1 MRLNLHGNIEASQ
14 HYTKLQNPRYLSMT
28 KSFLYLPYRKS
39 LRYPTSTMNKL
50 YNPKNIEVAAQ
61 TYWKENECFVIKEDL
76 SKEKFYCVSMLPYP
90 SGELH
95 MGHVRNYTIGDLIT
109 RYQRHKGRNVLQPMG
124 WDAFGL
130 PAENAAIYRKLSP
143 AEWTHKNIKKMRK
156 QFKQL
161 GFAYDW
167 SREITTCE
175 PDYYRWEQWLFIQ
188 LYKKGLAYK
197 KNAIV
202 NWDPVDQTVL
212 ANEQIINGLGWRSGA
227 PVEHREISQWFLKV
241 TDYREEL
248 LKDLNELKGW
258 PEKVITM
265 QRNWIGQSQG
275 VVVNFALEKSAT
287 PLEVFTI
294 RPDTLMG
301 ATYLAIAPEHPISK
315 ECAKKSKKIAA
326 FLKKYQQTRVAE
338 ADIATEEKEG
348 IESGLFAIH
357 PVTHKKVP
365 IWIAN
370 FVLIEYAS
378 GVIMAVPAHDERD
391 HEFAVKYDLP
401 IKPVIEPIDNS
412 EWNYQQTAY
421 TKLGNLINSTPFE
434 GMNSKTAFHVIAD
447 YLKNHNLGYQQTN
460 YRLRD
465 WGISRQRYWGTPI
478 PIIYCKICG
487 TVPVPESQLPVIL
500 PENIIPTGCGSPLK
514 DLSDFYKTKCPA
526 CNKAAIRETDTMD
539 TFVESSW
546 YYARYTCSDQGKVML
561 DDRAKY
567 WTPVD
572 QYIGGIEHSVMHL
585 FYARFMHKLLRDLGL
600 FNSNEPFIRLLTQGM
615 VLNNG
620 AKMSKSKGNVVSP
633 QSLIKKYGADTVR
646 LFIIFAAPPD
656 QDLEWSDSGIEGA
669 HRFLNKLWSF
679 TSQVKDALT
688 NINRQKNINAYQWEI
703 SSHKK
708 IRRTLHEYLQQANND
723 IERMQ
728 FNTVVSTTMKILNL
742 LMKLTIDNEADSYL
756 IHEGIGILLRLLS
769 PITPHITHHLWQV
782 LGFGKNILEA
792 NWPKPDSK
800 ALQTTQIEMI
810 VQINGKLRARIQ
822 VPTEAPDYTIKN
834 TALHQEN
841 VQQLLVDKK
850 IKNII
855 VVPKKLINI
864 VVDDTYGRS

>member
-1 MRLNLHGNIEASQ
+1 MNESYNPANIEA
-14 HYTKLQNPRYLSMT
+14 
-28 KSFLYLPYRKS
+28 
-39 LRYPTSTMNKL
+39 
-50 YNPKNIEVAAQ
+50 AAQ
-61 TYWKENECFVIKEDL
+61 SYWEENECFKVKEDL
-76 SKEKFYCVSMLPYP
+76 SKEKFYCVSMFPYP

-130 PAENAAIYRKLSP
+130 PAENAAIHRELPP

-212 ANEQIINGLGWRSGA
+212 ANEQIINGRGWRSGA
-227 PVEHREISQWFLKV
+227 PIEHREISQWFLKI
-241 TDYREEL
+241 TDYSEEL
-248 LKDLNELKGW
+248 LKDLDELKGW
-258 PEKVITM
+258 PEQVITM
-265 QRNWIGQSQG
+265 QRNWIGQSKG
-275 VVVNFALEKSAT
+275 IVVNFSLEKRVT
-287 PLEVFTI
+287 PLAVFTI

-301 ATYLAIAPEHPISK
+301 VTYLAIAPEHTLVKARAK
-315 ECAKKSKKIAA
+315 ESEKIAA

-338 ADIATEEKEG
+338 ADIASDEKEG

-357 PVTHKKVP
+357 PVTHEKLP

-370 FVLIEYAS
+370 FVLTEYAS

-391 HEFAVKYDLP
+391 HEFALKYGLP
-401 IKPVIEPIDNS
+401 IKPVIKPADNS
-412 EWNYQQTAY
+412 EWNYQQAAY
-421 TKLGNLINSTPFE
+421 TKPGNLINSTPFE
-434 GMNSKTAFHVIAD
+434 GMNSKTAFNVVAD
-447 YLKNHNLGYQQTN
+447 YLKNHNLGHRQTN

-478 PIIYCKICG
+478 PIIYCETCG
-487 TVPVPESQLPVIL
+487 TIPVPENRLPIIL
-500 PENIIPTGCGSPLK
+500 PENIIPTGHASPLK
-514 DLSDFYKTKCPA
+514 DLPDFYKTKCPT

-539 TFVESSW
+539 TFIESSW
-546 YYARYTCSDQGKVML
+546 YYARYTCPDQGKVML

-572 QYIGGIEHSVMHL
+572 QYIGGIEHAVMHL
-585 FYARFMHKLLRDLGL
+585 LYARFMHKLLRDLGL

-615 VLNNG
+615 VLKDG
-620 AKMSKSKGNVVSP
+620 AKMSKSKGNVVTP

-656 QDLEWSDSGIEGA
+656 HDLEWSDSGVEGA

-679 TSQVKDALT
+679 ASQVKDVLIA
-688 NINRQKNINAYQWEI
+688 INQEKNRNTYQWKT
-703 SSHKK
+703 SSHKQ
-708 IRRTLHEYLQQANND
+708 IRQTLHEYLQQANND

-728 FNTVVSTTMKILNL
+728 FNTVVSAAMKILNL
-742 LMKLTIDNEADSYL
+742 LKKLTVDNELESHL
-756 IHEGIGILLRLLS
+756 MHEGIGILLRLLL
-769 PITPHITHHLWQV
+769 PITPHITHNLWQA
-782 LGFGKNILEA
+782 LGFGENILEA

-800 ALQTTQIEMI
+800 ALQTTQIKMI

-822 VPTEAPDYTIKN
+822 VPTEAPDDAIKN
-834 TALHQEN
+834 TALNQKN
-841 VQQLLVDKK
+841 VQRYLVDKK
-850 IKNII
+850 IQKII
-855 VVPKKLINI
+855 VVPKKLVNI
-864 VVDDTYGRS
+864 VVDVYGRN

>member
-1 MRLNLHGNIEASQ
+1 MVGKSTLCETQKSQ
-14 HYTKLQNPRYLSMT
+14 LLAEIAKLL
-28 KSFLYLPYRKS
+28 LYLPYRKS
-39 LRYPTSTMNKL
+39 MRYPTSTMKKS
-50 YNPKNIEVAAQ
+50 YNPKNIEAAAQ
-61 TYWKENECFVIKEDL
+61 TYWEENECFVVKEDL

-109 RYQRHKGRNVLQPMG
+109 RYQRNKGRNVLQPMG

-167 SREITTCE
+167 SREIATCK

-212 ANEQIINGLGWRSGA
+212 ANEQIINSRGWRSGA

-241 TDYREEL
+241 TDYKEEL
-248 LKDLNELKGW
+248 LRDLNELKGW
-258 PEKVITM
+258 PEKVIAM
-265 QRNWIGQSQG
+265 QRNWIGQSKG
-275 VVVNFALEKSAT
+275 VIVNFTLEKGET
-287 PLEVFTI
+287 TLEVFTT

-301 ATYLAIAPEHPISK
+301 VTYLAIAPGHPLAK
-315 ECAKKSKKIAA
+315 ARAKKSKKIST

-338 ADIATEEKEG
+338 ADIVTERKEG

-357 PVTHKKVP
+357 PVTHKKLP

-378 GVIMAVPAHDERD
+378 GVIMAVPAHDEHD
-391 HEFAVKYDLP
+391 HEFAVKYNLP
-401 IKPVIEPIDNS
+401 IKPVIKPTDNS
-412 EWNYQQTAY
+412 EWNYQQAAY
-421 TKLGNLINSTPFE
+421 IKLGNLINSTPFE
-434 GMNSKTAFHVIAD
+434 GINSKTAFQVIAN
-447 YLKNHNLGYQQTN
+447 YLKNHNLGYQKTN

-478 PIIYCKICG
+478 PIIYCKTCG
-487 TVPVPESQLPVIL
+487 TIPVPENQLPVLL
-500 PENIIPTGCGSPLK
+500 PENVIPTGRSSLLK
-514 DLSDFYKTKCPA
+514 DLPDFYKTKCPA
-526 CNKAAIRETDTMD
+526 CSKTAIRETDTMD

-546 YYARYTCSDQGKVML
+546 YYARYTCPDQSKVML

-572 QYIGGIEHSVMHL
+572 QYIGGIEHAVMHL
-585 FYARFMHKLLRDLGL
+585 LYARFMHKLLRDLGL

-615 VLNNG
+615 VLSDG
-620 AKMSKSKGNVVSP
+620 AKMSKSKGNIVTP
-633 QSLIKKYGADTVR
+633 RSLIKKYGADTVR

-656 QDLEWSDSGIEGA
+656 QDLEWSNSGIEGA
-669 HRFLNKLWSF
+669 HRFLNKLWNF
-679 TSQVKDALT
+679 CYQVKDVLIA
-688 NINRQKNINAYQWEI
+688 INQQKNINAYQWEV
-703 SSHKK
+703 SSYKK
-708 IRRTLHEYLQQANND
+708 IRQTLHEYLRQANND

-728 FNTVVSTTMKILNL
+728 FNTVVSSAMKILNL
-742 LMKLTIDNEADSYL
+742 LIKLTIDNEADSHL
-756 IHEGIGILLRLLS
+756 IHEGVRILLRLLS
-769 PITPHITHHLWQV
+769 PITPHITHYLWQT

-810 VQINGKLRARIQ
+810 IQINGKFHTIIQ
-822 VPTEAPDYTIKN
+822 VPTEAPDSTIKN
-834 TALHQEN
+834 TVLHQEN
-841 VQQLLVDKK
+841 IRQYLVNKK

-864 VVDDTYGRS
+864 VVDAYEPS

>member
-1 MRLNLHGNIEASQ
+1 MDKSYNPTNIE
-14 HYTKLQNPRYLSMT
+14 M
-28 KSFLYLPYRKS
+28 
-39 LRYPTSTMNKL
+39 
-50 YNPKNIEVAAQ
+50 AAQ
-61 TYWKENECFVIKEDL
+61 TYWEENECFEVKEDL

-143 AEWTHKNIKKMRK
+143 AEWTYKNIKKMQK

-212 ANEQIINGLGWRSGA
+212 ANEQIINGRGWRSGA
-227 PVEHREISQWFLKV
+227 LVEHREISQWFLKV
-241 TDYREEL
+241 TDYSEEL

-265 QRNWIGQSQG
+265 QRNWIGQSKG
-275 VVVNFALEKSAT
+275 IAVNFTLEKCAT

-301 ATYLAIAPEHPISK
+301 VTYLAISPEHPLAK
-315 ECAKKSKKIAA
+315 ARAKKSKKIAA

-338 ADIATEEKEG
+338 ADIATKGKEG

-357 PVTHKKVP
+357 PVTHEKLP

-370 FVLIEYAS
+370 FVLIEYAY

-401 IKPVIEPIDNS
+401 IKPVIEPTDNS
-412 EWNYQQTAY
+412 EWNYQQAAY

-434 GMNSKTAFHVIAD
+434 GMNSKTAFHVVAN
-447 YLKNHNLGYQQTN
+447 YLKNHDLGHQQTN

-478 PIIYCKICG
+478 PIIYCKTCG
-487 TVPVPESQLPVIL
+487 TIPVPENQLPVIL
-500 PENIIPTGCGSPLK
+500 PENIIPTGYSSPLK
-514 DLSDFYKTKCPA
+514 DSPNFYKTKCPT

-546 YYARYTCSDQGKVML
+546 YYARYTCPDQSKVML

-572 QYIGGIEHSVMHL
+572 QYIGGIEHAVMHL
-585 FYARFMHKLLRDLGL
+585 LYARFMHKLLRDLGL

-615 VLNNG
+615 VLNDG
-620 AKMSKSKGNVVSP
+620 AKMSKSKGNVITP

-669 HRFLNKLWSF
+669 HRFLNKLWNFSY
-679 TSQVKDALT
+679 QVKNVLIA
-688 NINRQKNINAYQWEI
+688 INQQKNRNTYQWEI

-708 IRRTLHEYLQQANND
+708 IRQTLHEYLQQANND

-742 LMKLTIDNEADSYL
+742 LTKLTMDNEVGSHL
-756 IHEGIGILLRLLS
+756 IHEGVGILLRLLS
-769 PITPHITHHLWQV
+769 PIAPHITHHLWQT
-782 LGFGKNILEA
+782 LGFGKSILEA

-822 VPTEAPDYTIKN
+822 VPTEAPDYSIKN

-841 VQQLLVDKK
+841 IQQHLVDKK
-850 IKNII
+850 IKKII
-855 VVPKKLINI
+855 VVPKKLVNI
-864 VVDDTYGRS
+864 VVDTHGRN